1 MRLTSTKHHQLCQ
14 TASWQS
20 GNGGHGG
27 GWHKTQLW
35 FTANAT
41 ISILF
46 FLKLRSIYSVLFSAE
61 YPVLDK
67 TSEVVDYLRLS
78 RNVFLNEF
86 QIVLWKSKEV
96 ESCFNRKS
104 KELYWF
110 WWRQICWVILRIRI
124 KMINWDKP
132 LDVFHIN
139 PNQARRKRCHA
150 GGGPVG
156 ILEAGLCSWT
166 LSSLKSHAEWRS
178 GVGRQDPKLFRG
190 ELPLLLLV

>member
-1 MRLTSTKHHQLCQ
+1 MFKFYLTLCPSHMLRNVQNSWWIMRFKTSWVVRPRPSTISCVRQ
-14 TASWQS
+14 SWQS

-46 FLKLRSIYSVLFSAE
+46 FFFLKLRSIYSVSYFLAE

-104 KELYWF
+104 KEFLIDSDGDRF
-110 WWRQICWVILRIRI
+110 
-124 KMINWDKP
+124 
-132 LDVFHIN
+132 
-139 PNQARRKRCHA
+139 
-150 GGGPVG
+150 
-156 ILEAGLCSWT
+156 
-166 LSSLKSHAEWRS
+166 AES
-178 GVGRQDPKLFRG
+178 Y
-190 ELPLLLLV
+190 